1 MRARR
6 LAAALAVAA
15 LSFLGAGSRPGA
27 PALEPRQ
34 ADRLVVLEPADGLG
48 AMVAGFGDLW
58 VDDRARQQVLRVDGR
73 SGRVRAAI
81 PVEGRVALDAGGG
94 AVWAL
99 QSGGGYGLG
108 LRGPLLRIDP
118 RTDRIRARIA
128 LGRAEL
134 GFGVEAAGANVW
146 VWGPHAIVR
155 IDGRARRVVS
165 RIAVGYDHGELT
177 GLAAGPGQLVA
188 GTADGHFL
196 RFDSRTG
203 REIGDL
209 PTALRKPSPRALRR
223 GRLLYTASGRVGAV
237 DLRAGRVMW
246 ERRLGFRA
254 GATLAGDGV
263 VWTHSSAVHQGG
275 DRVSALRFAT
285 GRVVTSGVVAAFGST
300 GIAVGAGRIA
310 VATAGGR
317 LLVLTPFAT

>member
-27 PALEPRQ
+27 PALEPRH

-81 PVEGRVALDAGGG
+81 SVEGRVALDAGGG

-99 QSGGGYGLG
+99 QAGGGYGLG

-254 GATLAGDGV
+254 GATLADDGV